1 MSPIEGTFNL
11 IDHDGHPVTEQ
22 TYRGRWLMVFFGFTH
37 CGIVCPRA
45 LSRLSTVLA
54 EIGDERADRI
64 QPLYITVDP
73 ERDTPPVMNQ
83 FLESNYPRFT
93 GLTGTTEQIEKAKDA
108 FNVFAR
114 RKVDPAAAD
123 CYVVPHT
130 AITYLL
136 DPAGRYR
143 THWTDARDVDEIV
156 VSLNAQIDAYRPA

>member
-1 MSPIEGTFNL
+1 MAPIEGTFTL
-11 IDHDGHPVTEQ
+11 VDHNENPVTEQ
-22 TYRGRWLMVFFGFTH
+22 TYRSRWLMVFFGFTH
-37 CGIVCPRA
+37 CQMVCPRA

-54 EIGDERADRI
+54 KIGDGRADRI

-73 ERDTPPVMNQ
+73 DRDTPPVMKR

-93 GLTGTTEQIEKAKDA
+93 GLTGTTEQIERAEDA

-114 RKVDPAAAD
+114 RKADPAAPD
-123 CYVVPHT
+123 GYVVPHT

-136 DPAGRYR
+136 DPTGRYR

-156 VSLNAQIDAYRPA
+156 QSLNTEIDAYQPV